1 MPMIML
7 IIIGIAAGF
16 LATRVMNV
24 QADLPTTIVI
34 GIAGALAG
42 GFLLRMLLVMTTFAA
57 GLVGAVL
64 GAVAVIWLYQKYI
77 ER

>member
-1 MPMIML
+1 MIML

-16 LATRVMNV
+16 LATRVMKV

-34 GIAGALAG
+34 GIGGALAG
-42 GFLLRMLLVMTTFAA
+42 GFLLRLLLAMTTFAA
-57 GLVGAVL
+57 GFIGAVL
-64 GAVAVIWLYQKYI
+64 GAVALIWLYQKYI

>member
-1 MPMIML
+1 MLML

-16 LATRVMNV
+16 LATRVMKV

-34 GIAGALAG
+34 GIAGALVG
-42 GFLLRMLLVMTTFAA
+42 GFLLRLLLVMTTFAA
-57 GLVGAVL
+57 GLIGAVL
-64 GAVAVIWLYQKYI
+64 GAVALIWLYQKYI

>member
-1 MPMIML
+1 MLML

-16 LATRVMNV
+16 LATRVMKV

-34 GIAGALAG
+34 GIGGALAG
-42 GFLLRMLLVMTTFAA
+42 GFLLRLLLVMTTFAA
-57 GLVGAVL
+57 GLIGAVL
-64 GAVAVIWLYQKYI
+64 GAVVLIWLYQKYI

>member
-1 MPMIML
+1 MLML

-16 LATRVMNV
+16 LATRVMKV

-34 GIAGALAG
+34 GIGGALAG

-57 GLVGAVL
+57 GLIGAVL
-64 GAVAVIWLYQKYI
+64 GAVVLIWLYQKYI

>member
-1 MPMIML
+1 MIML

>member
-1 MPMIML
+1 MIML

-64 GAVAVIWLYQKYI
+64 GAIAVIWLYQKYI

>member
-1 MPMIML
+1 MIML

-16 LATRVMNV
+16 LATRVMKV

-34 GIAGALAG
+34 GIGGALAG
-42 GFLLRMLLVMTTFAA
+42 GFLLRLLLAMTTFPA
-57 GLVGAVL
+57 GFIGAVL
-64 GAVAVIWLYQKYI
+64 GAVALIWLYQKYI

>member
-1 MPMIML
+1 MIML

-16 LATRVMNV
+16 LATRVMKV

-34 GIAGALAG
+34 GIGGALAG
-42 GFLLRMLLVMTTFAA
+42 GFLLRLLLAMTTSAA
-57 GLVGAVL
+57 GFIGAVL
-64 GAVAVIWLYQKYI
+64 GAVALIWLYQKYI